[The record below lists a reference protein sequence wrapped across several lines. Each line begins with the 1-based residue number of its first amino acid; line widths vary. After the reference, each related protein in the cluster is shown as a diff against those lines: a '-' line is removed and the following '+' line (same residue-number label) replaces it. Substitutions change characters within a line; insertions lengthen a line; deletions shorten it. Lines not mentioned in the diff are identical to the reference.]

1 MKDLARIYVKAGD
14 GGDGSVHFLR
24 TKYQPKGGPDGG
36 DGGKGG
42 DVILLADENID
53 NLVEFNYKK
62 RFIAESGERGYG
74 KKMHGEDKSDLIIK
88 LPIGTVVS
96 EIPRAYA
103 ESDLRNRETLEAVMK
118 SRRVMIDLTEH
129 GQRFEVAWG
138 GKGGRGNWHFRSSTH
153 QAPTEAEEGKL
164 GEEKW
169 LILELKVVAEVG
181 IVGLPNVGKSSL
193 LKAMTAANPKIAGYP
208 FTTLEP
214 NLGVATVKGRKMVLV
229 DVPGVV
235 EQAWEGK
242 GIGPWFL
249 RHLERVKKL
258 IHVLAPSEK
267 SAETGTAAALVEQ
280 LIEDYQV
287 VRGELAKYGQGLV
300 EKPELVVV
308 NKQELVDE
316 SLRGAVGEQFM
327 EKTGKKLIWVGA
339 ASRNMG
345 DLETELLD

>member
-129 GQRFEVAWG
+129 GQRFEVVWG

-153 QAPTEAEEGKL
+153 QAPTEAEEGKP

-169 LILELKVVAEVG
+169 LFLELKVVAEVG

-235 EQAWEGK
+235 EEAWEGK

-258 IHVLAPSEK
+258 IHVLAPSEQLL
-267 SAETGTAAALVEQ
+267 AEGGLQILDVSKQ
-280 LIEDYQV
+280 LSNDYLT
-287 VRGELAKYGQGLV
+287 VRQELEKYGQGLADKEEV
-300 EKPELVVV
+300 VVINKMELVSE
-308 NKQELVDE
+308 ELRKNIEVE
-316 SLRGAVGEQFM
+316 MNRMIHKSIVWVSAGMREVGELA
-327 EKTGKKLIWVGA
+327 KIL
-339 ASRNMG
+339 
-345 DLETELLD
+345 